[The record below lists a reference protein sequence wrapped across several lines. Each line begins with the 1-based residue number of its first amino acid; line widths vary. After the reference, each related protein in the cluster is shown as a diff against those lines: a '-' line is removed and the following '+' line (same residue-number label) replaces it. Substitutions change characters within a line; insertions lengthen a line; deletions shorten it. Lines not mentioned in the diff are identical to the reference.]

1 MENPAKRSLKKSLTG
16 FEVEM
21 FTINREG
28 YIVGEADKLLKK
40 SKSDRNFTIKK
51 ECAANM
57 IEIASYPGENV
68 RNTMDYLL
76 RELEYLVSIS
86 EKEKIFLCPLGS
98 YPGKFIL
105 ASPSKFS
112 GCLRNYQAQ
121 PVLLRKWAV
130 ILLFNN
136 ILKPQNIFIHICRC

>member
-86 EKEKIFLCPLGS
+86 EKEKIHIELMQ
-98 YPGKFIL
+98 K
-105 ASPSKFS
+105 
-112 GCLRNYQAQ
+112 LRMYSSECAPKISTDLQ
-121 PVLLRKWAV
+121 P
-130 ILLFNN
+130 
-136 ILKPQNIFIHICRC
+136 KPKVKNKAD